1 MENKYNDDNPEYGRL
16 LATTLIEKIAE
27 LLTNSTVEKLQ
38 PFADNFSA
46 MLIEI
51 DEIGIAIERGET
63 EI

>member
-1 MENKYNDDNPEYGRL
+1 MENKYNDDNPEYGQL
-16 LATTLIEKIAE
+16 LAITLIEKTAE